1 MQGEKSLHRGEV
13 VGGIFK
19 PPSDIPT
26 SRRTAR
32 AKTGPLNTSL
42 LEAGTSG
49 NRPES
54 SQPGPPTRDSGP
66 RPRPQPPLSPPPCPP
81 PRDKSRNRHFRRRR
95 QRACAGRLASV
106 SGWQGRRAAN
116 GREWRAVQVRQG
128 RRRCGPAGVR
138 PEWSSPLPGG
148 TGRPAPWAL
157 SLPGALLRGSRSG
170 RLARRRGRPRHW
182 RRRPRR
188 SRTRARPLAPRPVPA
203 LLAALCGSPAAAAEP
218 RSGRRG
224 RGSALGARGM

>member
-116 GREWRAVQVRQG
+116 GREWRAVQAPSSGVRAPAASRGGEGARGTGGGG
-128 RRRCGPAGVR
+128 RVAPALGPA
-138 PEWSSPLPGG
+138 PS
-148 TGRPAPWAL
+148 RPAPSPPSSPPSA
-157 SLPGALLRGSRSG
+157 GARQLQRSRGAGGGAGAVRSG
-170 RLARRRGRPRHW
+170 RAECEARR
-182 RRRPRR
+182 
-188 SRTRARPLAPRPVPA
+188 
-203 LLAALCGSPAAAAEP
+203 AAARTDARTGE
-218 RSGRRG
+218 GR
-224 RGSALGARGM
+224 